1 MPTTGRAVA
10 LHRTISF
17 VNRSRPGLRKTRG
30 LPLVEHRTAQLW
42 RSTDYGW
49 RELFESAD
57 VMSEGAVRDEREGPT
72 YYGSTSVLLPFE
84 SRGGRIPDAQAATVH
99 RLIAVDPHARL
110 RAVRIACLEAE
121 LRAGARI
128 GQVRAELFV
137 RRDARGIRIDV
148 DVETLVVGELEPR
161 RSRSRVE

>member
-1 MPTTGRAVA
+1 M
-10 LHRTISF
+10 S
-17 VNRSRPGLRKTRG
+17 
-30 LPLVEHRTAQLW
+30 LVEHRTAQLW

-72 YYGSTSVLLPFE
+72 YYGSTSVLLPFA
-84 SRGGRIPDAQAATVH
+84 SRGGKIPDDQAATVH
-99 RLIAVDPHARL
+99 RLIAADPHARL

-121 LRAGARI
+121 LRAGSRI

-137 RRDARGIRIDV
+137 RRDKRGVRIDV
-148 DVETLVVGELEPR
+148 DVETLVVGERAPSR
-161 RSRSRVE
+161 ARSRRE